1 MATSKE
7 ISEAREQRVIG
18 RAKTILDEL
27 RKTHRA
33 DSLGAGEIA
42 AEIRQRTSRKRAS
55 AASVANA
62 LRGGIF
68 HDGRPVRD
76 AIEHPRR
83 RIWNV
88 PIEAVALNLSEIIE
102 GIETGATTDDVLRR
116 WHVVRMEPMEP
127 AGAIPQERIVLD
139 YRPDVPA
146 DPERSDA
153 ADVAAFLDAVGEA
166 IQSQTA
172 ADVADR
178 VRRVLRWAT
187 RRDP

>member
-7 ISEAREQRVIG
+7 ISEARKQRVIG

-42 AEIRQRTSRKRAS
+42 AEIRRRTSRKRAS

-68 HDGRPVRD
+68 HDGRRVRD

-83 RIWNV
+83 RVWNV

-102 GIETGATTDDVLRR
+102 GIETGATIDDMLSQ
-116 WHVVRMEPMEP
+116 WHVVRIEPMEP
-127 AGAIPQERIVLD
+127 AGAIAQECVVLD
-139 YRPDVPA
+139 YRPDEPT
-146 DPERSDA
+146 DPERRDA
-153 ADVAAFLDAVGEA
+153 ADVDAFLAAVGAE
-166 IQSQTA
+166 IQQL
-172 ADVADR
+172 DR
-178 VRRVLRWAT
+178 LATVRYERRVLRRVA
-187 RRDP
+187 RRDQ